1 MAGDDCLSYIP
12 QLVTRSESLTRSF
25 SSLLL
30 GDVLSRLC
38 GWSCFRPPTMPG
50 QGSPLV
56 SASGQVFVYRSPS
69 PFRVPTAPC
78 SPFSTNAVSFFLGE
92 VIAAAQAAR
101 PPVGSLRARLVP
113 QRVRLCRIPPSLVG
127 CLFPCSATWASS
139 SVFYFYFLSDIH
151 HEFDGLLSLGHFVAA
166 GSRIG

>member
-56 SASGQVFVYRSPS
+56 SASGQVFVFRSPS

-78 SPFSTNAVSFFLGE
+78 SPFSTNAVSFFWGE

-101 PPVGSLRARLVP
+101 PQVGSLRARLVRSVSTSVAFHRHWSVASFLVQP
-113 QRVRLCRIPPSLVG
+113 LGPPVRCFNFNFL
-127 CLFPCSATWASS
+127 ATFITNLM
-139 SVFYFYFLSDIH
+139 VYFLLVTSW
-151 HEFDGLLSLGHFVAA
+151 LRVLG
-166 GSRIG
+166 

>member
-1 MAGDDCLSYIP
+1 MAGDVCLSYIP

-69 PFRVPTAPC
+69 PFSCPHGALLALFYERGV
-78 SPFSTNAVSFFLGE
+78 VLLGE

-101 PPVGSLRARLVP
+101 PQVGSLRVRLVRSVSP
-113 QRVRLCRIPPSLVG
+113 SVAFHRHWSVASFLVQPLGPPVRCFIFIFL
-127 CLFPCSATWASS
+127 ATFITTLM
-139 SVFYFYFLSDIH
+139 VYFLLVTSW
-151 HEFDGLLSLGHFVAA
+151 LRVLG
-166 GSRIG
+166 